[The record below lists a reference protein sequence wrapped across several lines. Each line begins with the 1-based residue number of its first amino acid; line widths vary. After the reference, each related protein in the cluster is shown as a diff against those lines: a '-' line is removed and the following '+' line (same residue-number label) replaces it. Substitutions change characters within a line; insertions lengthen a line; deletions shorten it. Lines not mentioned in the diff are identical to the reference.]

1 MVWVVAWLCL
11 AHLGG
16 DWEGLSEEMVG
27 WIEREGAG
35 ERRRESEG
43 GKGEDS
49 KERVGRE
56 KEGGRQA

>member
-1 MVWVVAWLCL
+1 
-11 AHLGG
+11 
-16 DWEGLSEEMVG
+16 MVG

-56 KEGGRQA
+56 KEGGRQASSDWLHVYS